1 MSESFGLKKANR
13 LISLIFMI
21 MIISMIQGCSYY
33 KVSRSQEP
41 PAPTM
46 LKFQDEKKFIILH
59 YGDSAWNFR
68 DIMAGDSVVT
78 GYLYPL
84 RGHDKYKT
92 TNADGVTRYKKRV
105 MKDESEVLN
114 EVHIYT
120 TEMTQQGLIQ
130 ASFPAAAVNRID
142 VFDPAVGATVAS
154 YVFSGLAIAIPVI
167 VAVALLTKESCPF
180 IYVSDND
187 SLKFIGEIYS
197 GAIYPSLERDDYLPL
212 PEAKP
217 GQAEYMIR
225 MTNEVHEI
233 QNTNLAELQV
243 IDHPL
248 GTKVLMD
255 KYGNYQTIVNPQS
268 PAEAV
273 NLKGKNILD
282 VIRERDTLLYF
293 GNNLEKDESS
303 TDGII
308 LKFNRPPD
316 ASHAKLVIKS
326 KSTFW
331 LDYVFTRFHS
341 LFGDQYDCWVTK
353 QETIPDRQMKDWSIE
368 QKIPL
373 LVYVEKK
380 GKWEFIDYY
389 NVTGPMA
396 AREDVLP
403 IDLTD
408 IKTDTVR
415 IKLEYGFMFWE
426 IDYAGIDFSPN
437 AEVIQRT
444 AILEQAFEKK
454 ETDVKKLLE
463 SKDLF
468 YYVQDEIGDN
478 ADMKFSIPP
487 RIREEQSLFLHS
499 RGYYKILLDAK
510 GKQQVKYLLSF
521 RKKGRF
527 PEFSN
532 QLFHQHAVSDLGNS
546 AN

>member
-1 MSESFGLKKANR
+1 
-13 LISLIFMI
+13 
-21 MIISMIQGCSYY
+21 
-33 KVSRSQEP
+33 
-41 PAPTM
+41 M

-59 YGDSAWNFR
+59 YGDSAWHFR
-68 DIMAGDSVVT
+68 DIIAGDSMVT

-92 TNADGVTRYKKRV
+92 TNPDGVSRYKRSV
-105 MKDESEVLN
+105 RHDESEVLN

-120 TEMTQQGLIQ
+120 TELTEQGFIQ
-130 ASFPAAAVNRID
+130 ASFPAAAVNRIE

-180 IYVSDND
+180 IYVSDDD
-187 SLKFIGEIYS
+187 SYKFIGEIYS

-217 GQAEYMIR
+217 GQAEYMIK

-243 IDHPL
+243 IDHPS
-248 GTKVLMD
+248 GTTVLMD
-255 KYGNYQTIVNPQS
+255 KYGNYQTMVNPQS
-268 PAEAV
+268 PAEAM

-282 VIRERDTLLYF
+282 VIMERDTLLYF

-308 LKFNRPPD
+308 LKFKRPPD
-316 ASHAKLVIKS
+316 ASHAKLVIKA

-353 QETIPDRQMKDWSIE
+353 QETIPDRQMKEWSIE

-380 GKWEFIDYY
+380 GEWKFVDYY

-408 IKTDTVR
+408 IKTDTIR

-426 IDYAGIDFSPN
+426 IDYAAIDFSPN

-444 AILEQAFEKK
+444 AMLEEAIENK

-463 SKDLF
+463 STDLF

-478 ADMKFSIPP
+478 ADMKFTIPP

-499 RGYYKILLDAK
+499 RGYYKILLEGK

-527 PEFSN
+527 PEYSN
-532 QLFHQHAVSDLGNS
+532 QLFHQHAVSDLRNS